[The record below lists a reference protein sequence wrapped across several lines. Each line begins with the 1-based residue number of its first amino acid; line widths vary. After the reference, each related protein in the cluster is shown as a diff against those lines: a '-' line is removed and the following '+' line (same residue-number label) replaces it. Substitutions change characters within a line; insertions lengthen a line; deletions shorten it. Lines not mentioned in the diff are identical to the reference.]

1 MVRVGT
7 GNFCSEQLLPSPFS
21 TGVRGGESLVEL
33 LVEDLGGAAELGWP
47 GGPQVAGVDL
57 GGGAPHLQVGD
68 QLGRKESTPTA
79 AQADASPVVVAA
91 DLVGE
96 LSNKL

>member
-1 MVRVGT
+1 MVCVGT
-7 GNFCSEQLLPSPFS
+7 GNFCSEQLLPSPFC
-21 TGVRGGESLVEL
+21 TGVRGAEPPIQVL
-33 LVEDLGGAAELGWP
+33 LPGLSGVAELGWP
-47 GGPQVAGVDL
+47 GGSEVAGVDL

-68 QLGRKESTPTA
+68 QLGRNESTPTA